1 VTKFN
6 RRFWSIVP
14 AAGVGSRM
22 AASRPKQYLGLAGK
36 TVIEQTLETLLSE
49 AKLEAIV
56 VAISAED
63 GYWASINRRLPSRVL
78 TVAGGK
84 ERADSVL
91 SGLRFLA
98 DRADD
103 NDWVLVHDAAR
114 PCVSQEE
121 ISRLIEQLKDDPL
134 GGILALPVYDT
145 LKKVKQGA
153 VETTVDRQEI
163 WRALTPQM
171 FRFGLL
177 KQALEKALESGAT
190 ITDEAS
196 AIEQLGY
203 QPKLV
208 EGEPENIKIT
218 RPADLSLAAFYLENR
233 L

>member
-1 VTKFN
+1 MTKSN
-6 RRFWSIVP
+6 PRFWSIVP

-22 AASRPKQYLGLAGK
+22 SASRPKQYLQLAGK
-36 TVIEQTLETLLSE
+36 TVIEQTLTTLLSE

-56 VAISAED
+56 VAISAKD
-63 GYWASINRRLPSRVL
+63 GYWESIKRQLPSRVL
-78 TVAGGK
+78 TAEGGK

-114 PCVSQEE
+114 PCVSPQE
-121 ISRLIEQLKDDPL
+121 ISRLIEQLESDPV

-153 VETTVDRQEI
+153 VEMTVDRQEI

-177 KQALEKALESGAT
+177 KQALETALESGAT

-208 EGEPENIKIT
+208 EGEAENIKIT

-233 L
+233 R